1 MIKRLDK
8 FKTIL
13 LVFILLILCVCLFLV
28 NLLYTSNYAG
38 GKYFISQWTVSRT
51 MITSHENPYSDS
63 MLFRSQLNA
72 YGRPA
77 MAGEYEFR
85 FTYPYFSILLFLPF
99 GLIGNFAIARAAWML
114 LLEMIMVAV
123 FLLSLDLADWK
134 PKFRILLLLFVFT
147 ITYYHTVRAIVDG
160 NPIIVVALIL
170 VTILICL
177 RNKNHPIAG
186 ILLATSIIEI
196 QYTFV
201 LIVIVLFFALSRRYY
216 QVITYFFGT
225 LFLLIGFSLLLQ
237 PDWMGSYF
245 HQLWLSITG
254 LFPSNTIKLLGM
266 TWGTTGIRLGVTF
279 GIIMGLLISFA
290 GFRSRS
296 RGYGYFLWY
305 IFLTVTFLQWS
316 GLPAIADN
324 YFLLVPGFIYGLKY
338 LSDRWKN
345 KGEIIVF
352 LVALSLSFF
361 SWLLFFI
368 YRKSGLEYQEP
379 FTLNFLFPLYVTV
392 ILYWVKWWIL
402 RKKDFEIG

>member
-1 MIKRLDK
+1 MSIRDINIRL
-8 FKTIL
+8 KTINHDHIL
-13 LVFILLILCVCLFLV
+13 IYSTLITIAGFIATSIITYIGIYKPEINYLTIPLFIILIL
-28 NLLYTSNYAG
+28 T
-38 GKYFISQWTVSRT
+38 
-51 MITSHENPYSDS
+51 
-63 MLFRSQLNA
+63 
-72 YGRPA
+72 
-77 MAGEYEFR
+77 
-85 FTYPYFSILLFLPF
+85 F
-99 GLIGNFAIARAAWML
+99 GLTIYTLIVTN
-114 LLEMIMVAV
+114 
-123 FLLSLDLADWK
+123 LSSQKLILTII
-134 PKFRILLLLFVFT
+134 RILLLLFVFT
-147 ITYYHTVRAIVDG
+147 ITFYHTVRAIVDG

-170 VTILICL
+170 VTILISL
-177 RNKNHPIAG
+177 RNKNYPIAG
-186 ILLATSIIEI
+186 ILLVTSIIEI

-201 LIVIVLFFALSRRYY
+201 IIVIVLFLALSRRYY

-237 PDWMGSYF
+237 PDWMGSFF

-279 GIIMGLLISFA
+279 GIIMGLLISFE